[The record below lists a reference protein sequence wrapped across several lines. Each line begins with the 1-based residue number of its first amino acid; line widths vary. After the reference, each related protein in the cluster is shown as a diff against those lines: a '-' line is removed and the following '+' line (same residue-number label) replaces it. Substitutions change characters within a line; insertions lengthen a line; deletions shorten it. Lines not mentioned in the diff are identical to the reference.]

1 MTLDPVVVSS
11 LCCQSQSQRLL
22 QASPDYLNT
31 RTSSVTS
38 SQQPHSRMGLD
49 ILLLQDDRG
58 GNIES
63 VRASQRL
70 RFASVELVD
79 EVLALHKASIAGE

>member
-1 MTLDPVVVSS
+1 
-11 LCCQSQSQRLL
+11 
-22 QASPDYLNT
+22 
-31 RTSSVTS
+31 
-38 SQQPHSRMGLD
+38 MGLD

-79 EVLALHKASIAGE
+79 EVLALHKASVAGESDFPFRQHTSGVHDWKLEVRE